1 MKTSLRCLLMGCVA
15 LACTPKITADSQL
28 TTSHPEDSYL
38 ISIDGEPVPGEEFLY
53 VLSKNRAPSE
63 KDKLV
68 GPAEF
73 EENFQLFINYKLKVK
88 EAETLGYHESDEF
101 IEEFGSF
108 REDIRKPYLLESEVQ
123 EGELQKAYNR
133 LQEVVK
139 ASHILLSFPPNAN
152 LDDSLTVL
160 RMAKKIQS
168 EANDGM
174 DFSQLALTHSQD
186 PSVETNQGNL
196 GYFTAMQMVYPFEA
210 ATYNLQVGEIS
221 EPVLTDYGYHIIK
234 LEDRRPNPGEIRVS
248 HLLVRTSPDNDL
260 SEDRAKRK
268 IADIYVEL
276 LKETN
281 SWEET
286 VSTFSEDLGTRES
299 GGLLPYFGVGSIVP
313 EFEQAA
319 FALQEIGEISNPVKT
334 PFGYHIIRLEEVKPV
349 APYEELKQ
357 SLKSRILRDSRST
370 LIQSQ
375 VMAMQ
380 KAKYDAQENDSIIN
394 LLSEPF
400 RQLTNK
406 APESLKAKWEQQGLL
421 NEWVLRIGTDTLGV
435 KDFYQ
440 YINEET
446 SSVQAD
452 KKTDFESWMDGFM
465 EMQLNEAEERD
476 LLKNN
481 KEYRLLV
488 QEFRD
493 GILLFNLMNDLVWQ
507 NAIVD
512 SVGQRAYYEEHL
524 DRYYWKERVPSLV
537 VKITQPQEEEVAKL
551 REYLQN
557 KEYVKGLD
565 KVLQETFLERNPLLF
580 TLEDRVIEPTNS
592 PIFQDLDFSKTFHE
606 KMVNGFRYFI
616 LTGDKLPEGP
626 KKFEETKGRV
636 IQDYQT
642 YLDETLIN
650 QLKQKYRVKINEGEK
665 NRIYHL
671 AVN

>member
-1 MKTSLRCLLMGCVA
+1 MKTSLKCLLIGCVA

-28 TTSHPEDSYL
+28 TTSQPEDSYL
-38 ISIDGEPVPGEEFLY
+38 ISIDGKPVPGEEFLY

-63 KDKLV
+63 KNKLV

-88 EAETLGYHESDEF
+88 EAETLGYHESEEF

-248 HLLVRTSPDNDL
+248 HLLVRTIPDNDS

-268 IADIYVEL
+268 IADIYEEL

-286 VSTFSEDLGTRES
+286 VSTFSEDPGTRES

-349 APYEELKQ
+349 APYEELEQ
-357 SLKSRILRDSRST
+357 TLKSRILRDSRST
-370 LIQSQ
+370 LIRSQ

-400 RQLTNK
+400 RLLTNK
-406 APESLKAKWEQQGLL
+406 VPESLKAKWEEQGIL
-421 NEWVLRIGTDTLGV
+421 NEWLLRIGIDTLV
-435 KDFYQ
+435 VEDFYQ

-476 LLKNN
+476 LLENN

-537 VKITQPQEEEVAKL
+537 VKITQPQDEEVAKL

-580 TLEDRVIEPTNS
+580 TSEDRLIEPTNS

-606 KMVNGFRYFI
+606 KMVNGFRYLI

-626 KKFEETKGRV
+626 KKFEETKGKV
-636 IQDYQT
+636 IQDYQA

>member
-28 TTSHPEDSYL
+28 TTSHPEDYYL

-63 KDKLV
+63 KNKLV

-234 LEDRRPNPGEIRVS
+234 LEDRRLNPGEIRVS
-248 HLLVRTSPDNDL
+248 HLLVRTSPDNDS

-268 IADIYVEL
+268 IADIYEEL

-286 VSTFSEDLGTRES
+286 VSTFSEDPGTRES

-349 APYEELKQ
+349 APYEELEQ
-357 SLKSRILRDSRST
+357 TLKSRILRDSRST
-370 LIQSQ
+370 LIRSQ

-406 APESLKAKWEQQGLL
+406 VPESLKAKWEQQGLL

-452 KKTDFESWMDGFM
+452 QKTDFESWKDGFM
-465 EMQLNEAEERD
+465 EMQLKEAEERD
-476 LLKNN
+476 LIKNN

-512 SVGQRAYYEEHL
+512 SAGQRAYYEEHL

-565 KVLQETFLERNPLLF
+565 KVLQETFLERSPLLF
-580 TLEDRVIEPTNS
+580 TSEDRLIEPTNS
-592 PIFQDLDFSKTFHE
+592 PIFQDLDFSKIFHE

-626 KKFEETKGRV
+626 KKFEETKGKV
-636 IQDYQT
+636 IQDYQA
-642 YLDETLIN
+642 YLDETLII